1 MQFKVIISMAILM
14 VGCSGNEGKLHL
26 EWGNASKLPEE
37 FGKPNL
43 GVAGPLVG
51 VFGNR
56 LLVAGGAN
64 FPEGMPWDGGKKVY
78 QKSAYLYSFEGS
90 ELKFY
95 KQFALED
102 ASAYSANVN
111 ISDVLYSAG
120 GENENG
126 AIREVYR
133 YQLNKDENLEKT
145 QLPDLPYPLTN
156 GGLVGGSDHLYFVGG
171 ENSDHVSD
179 KVYQLHLKENG
190 GGWQEYLTLPYP
202 VSHAVVV
209 SDGLNKIYVIGGRK
223 RNTNSRSDIYDGILE
238 IDINSKNIITIFK
251 VPTAVASG
259 TGLYYQ
265 CKILVFGGDQANTF
279 HKVEDL
285 LGQINLESNQVKKD
299 SLIGVKNDI
308 QLNHPGFSKENW
320 AFDLVTGAW
329 AALEGMPGL
338 SPVTTSAVLKDNI
351 FVIPSGEIRA
361 GVRTDQILIGKIEGS
376 K

>member
-1 MQFKVIISMAILM
+1 
-14 VGCSGNEGKLHL
+14 
-26 EWGNASKLPEE
+26 
-37 FGKPNL
+37 
-43 GVAGPLVG
+43 
-51 VFGNR
+51 
-56 LLVAGGAN
+56 
-64 FPEGMPWDGGKKVY
+64 
-78 QKSAYLYSFEGS
+78 
-90 ELKFY
+90 
-95 KQFALED
+95 
-102 ASAYSANVN
+102 
-111 ISDVLYSAG
+111 
-120 GENENG
+120 
-126 AIREVYR
+126 
-133 YQLNKDENLEKT
+133 
-145 QLPDLPYPLTN
+145 
-156 GGLVGGSDHLYFVGG
+156 VGG

-190 GGWQEYLTLPYP
+190 GGWQEYLTLPSP

-238 IDINSKNIITIFK
+238 IDINSKNIITIGK
-251 VPTAVASG
+251 VPTAVAAG

-265 CKILVFGGDQANTF
+265 GKILVFGGDQANTF